1 MTRRA
6 RGVRV
11 WALARATGID
21 DLFGHVP
28 QAGELALPRDEA
40 ESDCTSHLLVKPPHT
55 GHTKDTIRVGLNNI
69 LSFARAADAM
79 PWDAY
84 YLRYYSG
91 MFVYMAEWLKDGEGD
106 ALMAEFKAELDRLGA
121 PDDQVAPNW
130 RRVWGI
136 AA

>member
-1 MTRRA
+1 MT
-6 RGVRV
+6 
-11 WALARATGID
+11 RATGID

-28 QAGELALPRDEA
+28 QAGELALPHDDAADAGPEF
-40 ESDCTSHLLVKPPHT
+40 DCTSHLLVKVPHT
-55 GHTKDTIRVGLNNI
+55 GHTKDTIREGLNNI

-91 MFVYMAEWLKDGEGD
+91 LFVYMAEWLKGGEGD
-106 ALMAEFKAELDRLGA
+106 ALMAQFKAELDRLGA

-130 RRVWGI
+130 RQVWGI